1 MRKFPKIKSIIDLD
15 ISNEAKA
22 KQIEN
27 LINRAVSIVVADV
40 FEDTK
45 SKGLFTDAKAA
56 ESIKDSHL
64 GQATMPDYP
73 DL

>member
-1 MRKFPKIKSIIDLD
+1 MRKFPKIKSVLELE

-22 KQIEN
+22 KQIEG
-27 LINRAVSIVVADV
+27 LINQAISIVVTDV
-40 FEDTK
+40 FEGTK

-56 ESIKDSHL
+56 ASIKDSHL
-64 GQATMPDYP
+64 GQTTLPDYP